1 MKHLLILFS
10 TLFKWMG
17 FGKIQKD
24 LDLVD
29 ELLEDQKQ
37 NGIQNGKGTYTWSN
51 GNEYVGEWKDGKEHG
66 QGTYTFTEDRN
77 YDGEWKNGKYHGQ
90 GT

>member
-1 MKHLLILFS
+1 MKHLLILLS
-10 TLFKWMG
+10 TFFKWMG

-29 ELLEDQKQ
+29 EMLEDHKQ
-37 NGIQNGKGTYTWSN
+37 NGIQNGKGRYTWSN

-66 QGTYTFTEDRN
+66 QGT
-77 YDGEWKNGKYHGQ
+77 
-90 GT
+90 